1 MKISWDHFDKVKSTL
16 PKSQMCNNA
25 FLYLGTMAVC
35 SSAYTPCQAFFL
47 HVNDTLISRST
58 PFPYTVLHR
67 SIKTFFA
74 SRNKCYLTANLLE
87 GAYKNTFI
95 EVCKMIYVWHK
106 KCSSAFA
113 SRKLSDFQ
121 KVKNQEIS
129 HARTKSD
136 FCINNPYN
144 VIVMPSTK
152 RMTGHRLRQICLYF
166 NAEKVGASSREVPL

>member
-1 MKISWDHFDKVKSTL
+1 
-16 PKSQMCNNA
+16 MCNNA

-47 HVNDTLISRST
+47 HVNDTLIRGT
-58 PFPYTVLHR
+58 PFPLCCTT
-67 SIKTFFA
+67 SINQNFFA

-129 HARTKSD
+129 HARTKLD

-152 RMTGHRLRQICLYF
+152 GWMATVWDRFAYTLMQ
-166 NAEKVGASSREVPL
+166 

>member
-1 MKISWDHFDKVKSTL
+1 MLMIL
-16 PKSQMCNNA
+16 
-25 FLYLGTMAVC
+25 LLGA
-35 SSAYTPCQAFFL
+35 L
-47 HVNDTLISRST
+47 L
-58 PFPYTVLHR
+58 FPYAVLHR

-74 SRNKCYLTANLLE
+74 SRNKCY
-87 GAYKNTFI
+87 TFI

-129 HARTKSD
+129 HARTKLD

-152 RMTGHRLRQICLYF
+152 GWLATVWDRFAYTLMQKKLEHRLEKYPFEIYYMDGGDKSMLHVATTSSLSNISASLGSNSVRKLQ
-166 NAEKVGASSREVPL
+166 KVGSLVISLVIS